1 VSQPPA
7 AIDPSQE
14 LRAALAD
21 LAVEDV
27 LALCYRFR
35 TDLGRLRLYL
45 DVLRQRPGQRAALAA
60 ALICFDLAQQG
71 HTTAQTEFEAL
82 AVTLR
87 QFDRAEQAASELIA
101 GSPYLVEMWPRC
113 KYALREIDPRLAGD
127 EALARAAE
135 AIEVDLFDEAELDDF
150 DSLIVEEIDPFA
162 LAARY
167 QRTVDEFFATYV
179 EPLPPLG
186 SRGLFARTRGD
197 LDRLEAFVRELDS
210 VRDYV
215 PAACAM
221 LALVKL
227 FIGSHLR
234 AKTFWGKPNLRK
246 QELLASGLRHF
257 ATCDEHVFVTAAYFT
272 GRDAD
277 THAWAK
283 VAQVVLDFIRW
294 VQHDWH
300 GALDTAPF
308 AYVALGREL
317 PPVDGSD
324 RRERRLRLA
333 DE

>member
-1 VSQPPA
+1 MSQAPA
-7 AIDPSQE
+7 AIDPSHE
-14 LRAALAD
+14 LRAALVG
-21 LAVEDV
+21 LEIEDV

-45 DVLRQRPGQRAALAA
+45 DALRQRSGERAALAA

-71 HTTAQTEFEAL
+71 HATAQLEFEAL

-87 QFDRAEQAASELIA
+87 QIDRTEQAAIELIA
-101 GSPYLVEMWPRC
+101 GSPYLTEMWPRC
-113 KYALREIDPRLAGD
+113 KFALRNIDPRLAGD
-127 EALARAAE
+127 EALASAAE
-135 AIEVDLFDEAELDDF
+135 AIEIDLFDETELDDF
-150 DSLIVEEIDPFA
+150 DSLIVEAIDPYA
-162 LAARY
+162 MAARY

-210 VRDYV
+210 MREYV
-215 PAACAM
+215 PAASAM

-227 FIGSHLR
+227 FIGTHLR
-234 AKTFWGKPNLRK
+234 ARTFWGKPNLHK

-257 ATCDEHVFVTAAYFT
+257 ATCDEHVFQTAAYFT

-277 THAWAK
+277 SLAWAK
-283 VAQVVLDFIRW
+283 VAQLLIDFIRW
-294 VQHDWH
+294 VQRDWH
-300 GALDTAPF
+300 GALDAAPF
-308 AYVALGREL
+308 AYAALGREL

-333 DE
+333 SE